1 MIKKIITIS
10 IILSFVYTNSQ
21 GLDNKTKFNSIKGDY
36 LISYYINGEKDIKRY
51 DITPIIFY
59 HKGYVYSIIFQD
71 YITNYIP
78 IDAYNFHKITNN
90 NFNKLI
96 LYFNNLAKSKP
107 DYGKYQEAPTN
118 YLIIEGRYKNKPFI
132 IKISDIS
139 NKYISD
145 NVTRENLINRESTI
159 KKLYQNYDEIKA
171 KIFTPKSYF
180 ILYKK
185 ANINSNESN
194 SYPELNI
201 DKEPGCYFERSL
213 TSDFNGIYR
222 NTNNTGNNFYMI
234 YNKPNLTGINL
245 CEE

>member
-36 LISYYINGEKDIKRY
+36 LISYYINEESNIKKY

-78 IDAYNFHKITNN
+78 IDTYNFHKISNN
-90 NFNKLI
+90 NFNKTI
-96 LYFNNLAKSKP
+96 LYFYNLAKSKP
-107 DYGKYQEAPTN
+107 DFGKYQEAPTD

-145 NVTRENLINRESTI
+145 NVTKENLIKRESTI

-185 ANINSNESN
+185 ANINSNDPS
-194 SYPELNI
+194 SYPQLNI

-213 TSDFNGIYR
+213 TSVLNGIYR
-222 NTNNTGNNFYMI
+222 ITNKAGNNFYHI